1 MRLFFILLIALLLA
15 LTSFW
20 LLPSKIEASQVDGVA
35 KSSTENSTRSAFL
48 KARSKAVELRSYAVR
63 KHYNTQYSFL
73 IEMGVPSGEN
83 RFHVFDLKGDSILLE
98 GLVTHG
104 RCNQNWLEGRKYGN
118 EVGCGCTSIGKYK
131 VGAAYQGRF
140 GLAYKLHG
148 LDSSN
153 SNAFKRF
160 VVLHSHECV
169 PEKEVHPEPICQS
182 DGCPTVSPGFLQ
194 KLKSILDKADKPI
207 LMWIYE

>member
-1 MRLFFILLIALLLA
+1 MRPFFISLILLLFL

-20 LLPSKIEASQVDGVA
+20 LFPSNRVVIHDDGA
-35 KSSTENSTRSAFL
+35 GKSLVEKSNRPALL
-48 KARSKAVELRSYAVR
+48 KARAKATLLRSYIAR
-63 KHYNTQYSFL
+63 KRFSTRYSFL
-73 IEMGVPSGEN
+73 IEMGVPSGTN
-83 RFHVFDLKGDSILLE
+83 RFYVFDLKGDSILLE

-118 EVGCGCTSIGKYK
+118 EVGCGCTSIGRYQ
-131 VGAAYQGRF
+131 VGASYQGRF

-160 VVLHSHECV
+160 VVLHAHECV
-169 PEKEVHPEPICQS
+169 PENEVHPEPICQS
-182 DGCPTVSPGFLQ
+182 DGCPTVSPGFLL
-194 KLKSILDKADKPI
+194 KLKSFIDKADKPI